1 MRIENWSGHD
11 IRFVEHNGE
20 WWAVLKDICDAL
32 GLRTAAV
39 AQRLEPDML
48 ERVLIEGERNRPEK
62 YKKENYDHPSKG
74 VVKYKKENHEVISND
89 VVKSKKTTNT
99 FYMLIVNE
107 YGIYEALFASK
118 RLEARKFRRWTA
130 DIMQKLRRSV
140 GLEGYQIMRMTDPEI
155 QADINHILDTLYY
168 DEEKKCVMRSVTV
181 LGGDVEQVPFE

>member
-1 MRIENWSGHD
+1 MRVENWSGHD

-32 GLRTAAV
+32 GLRTDRV
-39 AQRLEPDML
+39 ASRLEPDML
-48 ERVLIEGERNRPEK
+48 ERVPIEGERNRPEK

-74 VVKYKKENHEVISND
+74 VVK
-89 VVKSKKTTNT
+89 SKKSTNT
-99 FYMLIVNE
+99 FHMLIVNE

-140 GLEGYQIMRMTDPEI
+140 GLEGYQVMRMTDPEI

-181 LGGDVEQVPFE
+181 FGGDVEQVPFE